1 MQITP
6 KNHSLLKNIYLEMPH
21 VHRIKT
27 YECSEEPDICF
38 RELGTS
44 QVTLLFKDFFTL
56 KKASPTNLKLFYT
69 KLTSSETTISQT
81 RAYACMGYGARKLKV
96 AEFPKL
102 ALIHGIPL
110 NLPI

>member
-1 MQITP
+1 
-6 KNHSLLKNIYLEMPH
+6 MPH

-27 YECSEEPDICF
+27 YECREEPDICF

-69 KLTSSETTISQT
+69 KLTNDFSDAGL
-81 RAYACMGYGARKLKV
+81 RMFGGMGHENV
-96 AEFPKL
+96 S
-102 ALIHGIPL
+102 
-110 NLPI
+110 